1 MKDHNNK
8 EVIIKDIRG
17 SLMKKNNLTQ
27 PSESIEA
34 PNIEI
39 NDPAVTFARQYTQRG
54 GIMYFCASEQ
64 EITSQMKQ
72 LAITL
77 GGGTWGCC
85 SDNLTAF
92 LTQMGIGNVATAQCS
107 TDYEI
112 GVLLCD
118 ALTANDGGVVLTEHQ
133 GLGSNFNALPKKTIV
148 LAFTSQAVM
157 SHEAA
162 INRLQS
168 VYPVFPSEVA
178 ILEPRNG
185 WNQETEMHLV
195 LIEDE

>member
-1 MKDHNNK
+1 MNK
-8 EVIIKDIRG
+8 N
-17 SLMKKNNLTQ
+17 SLTP
-27 PSESIEA
+27 PSECIEQCSSV
-34 PNIEI
+34 I
-39 NDPAVTFARQYTQRG
+39 NDPAVAFAQQYTQRG

-64 EITSQMKQ
+64 EITSLMKQ
-72 LAITL
+72 LAVTL
-77 GGGTWGCC
+77 GGSTWGCC
-85 SDNLTAF
+85 SENLTAF
-92 LTQMGIGNVATAQCS
+92 LTQMGIGNVATASSS

-112 GVLLCD
+112 GVILCD

-133 GLGSNFNALPKKTIV
+133 GLGSSFNALPKKTIV

-157 SHEAA
+157 NHEAA

-178 ILEPRNG
+178 ILEPRKG
-185 WNQETEMHLV
+185 WNRETEMHLV